1 MVTCTHAGC
10 GCINYNEDLMGA
22 ADMRLNGNC
31 VNCGHPVNAHP
42 RKPAVG
48 GNPSTPGDAEV
59 MFLVLKLTRGKGKKN
74 KGEIISAVPVGTSF
88 ALSDKL
94 LFTAAHNV
102 CNSEH
107 VALGEIGVVRV
118 YENPVLMADI
128 VILTHENHCCDKD
141 EDWAVYKRSSGNFT
155 HSVQI
160 CPEHE
165 LPASGVKIG
174 IKDFP
179 VGLVSVGSVTK
190 VTLDSFHTKVSN
202 YQVFSD
208 SAVTKKRKFAVTKT
222 KPATAVERAIQVV
235 GGRVT
240 GSCGA
245 AYFGMNGKVVAFHK
259 ESVDDGR
266 EEVSLS
272 NSYTSDRS
280 HTSYSIGLVLC
291 RLPKF
296 KAWYNDNTVG
306 TSI

>member
-1 MVTCTHAGC
+1 MEILVTDG
-10 GCINYNEDLMGA
+10 GQII
-22 ADMRLNGNC
+22 
-31 VNCGHPVNAHP
+31 PVKVSLILLILFLSASN
-42 RKPAVG
+42 RFFFSNNFVVV

-74 KGEIISAVPVGTSF
+74 KGKILSAVPVGTSF
-88 ALSDKL
+88 ALSENL

-102 CNSEH
+102 CNANH
-107 VALGEIGVVRV
+107 LALGEIGVVQLYKDPLLV
-118 YENPVLMADI
+118 DNI

-155 HSVQI
+155 HYVQI

-190 VTLDSFHTKVSN
+190 VTLESSHTKVSN

-208 SAVTKKRKFAVTKT
+208 SPVTKKRKFAVTTT
-222 KPATAVERAIQVV
+222 KPEAEVERAIQVV

-272 NSYTSDRS
+272 NSYTSDCS
-280 HTSYSIGLVLC
+280 HTSYSVGLVLC
-291 RLPKF
+291 RLPIF

-306 TSI
+306 TEFQL